1 MEGHKLIFDAQPS
14 MRTFD
19 ANGYMHVAMTPI
31 SKACVNPYLGREI
44 PGWEEQGLEP
54 EQIYY
59 GLRDP
64 DELAKAVK
72 TFNGLPLLMNHHEID
87 AEIQPKEYIVG
98 STGTDATFDKPYLK
112 NSLSITDADAI
123 AAVEDGTAKEISCAY
138 FFTPDFTEGEFVDD
152 GGDKVHY
159 DFIMR
164 DIRGNHVALVA
175 EGRAGHD
182 VKVVDAMPQDIKQRS
197 EKSVTKKVTTQERI
211 TAFKKLRNE
220 LAQDAQLKH
229 GSIYSKEFQTALS
242 IMDAQVSGIDP
253 RAIGIAADSKATVDE
268 IIECAMPECD
278 EETKAEYK
286 VVLEKLAEAL
296 PEAEDEPL
304 EPEVPE
310 DADPEPVAKVEEPA
324 GDDDFEEKMK
334 DPMFRAG
341 FEAGTRYG
349 EKREKAD
356 PQRIDRD
363 HEREGMEKRLGE
375 DSIAK
380 LKEQFAK
387 DTEKAR
393 LQAVQDAKKHYR
405 ALNAAAEKVVPLIG
419 RIKDPL
425 AFDSAEDIYAFAL
438 KNCGKDPDKYDKAA
452 YDGMV
457 DMLLDAKTE
466 YGITQDAMG
475 GGEPLDDETDAAFK
489 YLDNIR

>member
-1 MEGHKLIFDAQPS
+1 MKEHRILFDAQPS

-31 SKACVNPYLGREI
+31 SKACVNPYVGREI

-54 EQIYY
+54 ERIYY

-72 TFNGLPLLMNHHEID
+72 TFNGLPLLMNHHDID

-112 NSLSITDADAI
+112 NSLSITDAEAI

-138 FFTPDFTEGEFVDD
+138 FFTPDFTSGEFVDD

-164 DIRGNHVALVA
+164 DIKGNHVALVA

-182 VKVVDAMPQDIKQRS
+182 VKVVDAMPDNIKKRS
-197 EKSVTKKVTTQERI
+197 EKKVTKNERI
-211 TAFKKLRNE
+211 IAFKKLRNK
-220 LAQDAQLKH
+220 LAKDAKLKK

-253 RAIGIAADSKATVDE
+253 RAIGIAADSKATIDE
-268 IIECAMPECD
+268 IIECAMPGVD
-278 EETKAEYK
+278 PEEKAEYK

-296 PEAEDEPL
+296 PEVEDEPVDPA
-304 EPEVPE
+304 EPTVPQ
-310 DADPEPVAKVEEPA
+310 DADPEQPVQPTEPA
-324 GDDDFEEKMK
+324 DDGDDLAEQLK
-334 DPMFRAG
+334 DPVFRAG
-341 FEAGTRYG
+341 FEAG
-349 EKREKAD
+349 KKASNAAPNTPVD
-356 PQRIDRD
+356 TKDAEPPVVSQ
-363 HEREGMEKRLGE
+363 
-375 DSIAK
+375 DSIER
-380 LKEQFAK
+380 LKAQFAK
-387 DTEKAR
+387 DTERAR
-393 LQAVQDAKKHYR
+393 KQAVQDAKKHYR

-438 KNCGKDPDKYDKAA
+438 KNCGKDPGKYDKAA

-466 YGITQDAMG
+466 YGVVQDSLG
-475 GGEPLDDETDAAFK
+475 GVDPLDDDTDANFK